1 MKKILAAVLLALPFA
16 LSAQPPIIND
26 ELAIECTDTNGLGAV
41 LAEFQEVMMVRDTES
56 SEHRYSLWVNP
67 TTRTWTFVQTRPQSK
82 THCVVAF
89 GQGLEYSGEF

>member
-1 MKKILAAVLLALPFA
+1 MKKILAAVLLALPLA
-16 LSAQPPIIND
+16 LSAQPPLIND
-26 ELAIECTDTNGLGAV
+26 ELAIECTDSNGLGLV
-41 LAEFQEVMMVRDTES
+41 LDQFKEILMVRDNES
-56 SEHRYSLWVNP
+56 NEIRYSLWVNP